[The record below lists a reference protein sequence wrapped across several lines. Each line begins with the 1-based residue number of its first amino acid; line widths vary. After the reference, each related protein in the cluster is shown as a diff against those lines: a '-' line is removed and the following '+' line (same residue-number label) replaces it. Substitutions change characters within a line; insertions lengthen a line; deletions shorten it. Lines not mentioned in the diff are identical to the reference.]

1 MKKLVLLS
9 TLILGITFFS
19 AQIVAQTT
27 QSPEK
32 SVKAQTTQTNQNGPG
47 NFVDKNGDGICDN
60 HQARGSQANCA
71 NFVDANKDGICDNYK
86 GKGNCGQGNCCGKG
100 MQKGNCKGM
109 KQGNCPG
116 MQKGNCCG
124 KGMGNQHRNGQ
135 NSTQPATTPEPEKK

>member
-1 MKKLVLLS
+1 MKKLVLLPALIFGIVFIAGQ
-9 TLILGITFFS
+9 TL
-19 AQIVAQTT
+19 AQTT

-32 SVKAQTTQTNQNGPG
+32 STKAQTTQTTQTTQNTPG

-60 HQARGSQANCA
+60 HQARGNQANCA
-71 NFVDANKDGICDNYK
+71 NFVDANKDGVCDNYK

-100 MQKGNCKGM
+100 MKK
-109 KQGNCPG
+109 GNCPG

-135 NSTQPATTPEPEKK
+135 NNPQPATTPEPEKK

>member
-9 TLILGITFFS
+9 VLISGIVLIAGQTM
-19 AQIVAQTT
+19 AQTT

-32 SVKAQTTQTNQNGPG
+32 STKAQTTQTNQNVPR

-60 HQARGSQANCA
+60 HQARGTQSNCA
-71 NFVDANKDGICDNYK
+71 NFVDTNKDGVCDNYK

-100 MQKGNCKGM
+100 MQKDNCKGM
-109 KQGNCPG
+109 RKSNCPG

-124 KGMGNQHRNGQ
+124 NGMGNQHRNGQ
-135 NSTQPATTPEPEKK
+135 NNTQQGITPEPEKK